1 MIQEYDV
8 VITIKDVNDKVLKGM
23 KGVVLIVHNVNP
35 PKYEVEFVNEDGFT
49 IDLLTLTEDDIAKW
63 TA

>member
-1 MIQEYDV
+1 VIQEYDV

-23 KGVVLIVHNVNP
+23 KGAVLIVHNVNP